1 MLLNLTNHPG
11 SRWSS
16 RQMNAALDAWES
28 VVDYPFPDVFPEAE
42 EKDIIRQARA
52 IADDAESLHPDAVL
66 CQGEMSM
73 VFVLVQLFQ
82 EKGIP
87 VYAATSRRISEE
99 SVNADGSVEKE
110 SVFQFVRFRRWHG
123 VCWADTMPTAS
134 DVDFRCLTITERIN
148 YYCSY
153 K

>member
-16 RQMNAALDAWES
+16 RQRNAAVDKWKS
-28 VVDYPFPDVFPEAE
+28 VVDYPFPDVLPEAE
-42 EKDIIRQARA
+42 EKDIIREAHA
-52 IADDAESLHPDAVL
+52 IAKDAELLSPDAVL

-87 VYAATSRRISEE
+87 VYTATTRRISEE
-99 SVNADGSVEKE
+99 SVNADGSVEKK
-110 SVFQFVRFRRWHG
+110 SVFQFVRFRRY
-123 VCWADTMPTAS
+123 PQ
-134 DVDFRCLTITERIN
+134 LKER
-148 YYCSY
+148 SF
-153 K
+153 